1 MDGGDLSL
9 AVDLGREALW
19 VAVKLSFP
27 VLVSALLVGA
37 MISVLQAATQLQD
50 PTLNQVPKLFAVAAV
65 VFLMLPWI
73 LAVLAEY
80 THELVKDMGMM
91 FR

>member
-1 MDGGDLSL
+1 MDSADLSL

-27 VLVSALLVGA
+27 ILLSALVVGA
-37 MISVLQAATQLQD
+37 VISVLQAATQLQD
-50 PTLNQVPKLFAVAAV
+50 QTLNQVPKMFTVAAV
-65 VFLMLPWI
+65 IFMALPWI
-73 LAVLAEY
+73 LAVLVDY
-80 THELVKDMGMM
+80 TRDLVGNSGAW

>member
-1 MDGGDLSL
+1 MDSANLQL

-27 VLVSALLVGA
+27 ILLVALVVGA
-37 MISVLQAATQLQD
+37 LISVVQAATQIQD
-50 PTLNQVPKLFAVAAV
+50 QTLNQVPKMFAVAAV
-65 VFLMLPWI
+65 MFIILPWF
-73 LAVLAEY
+73 LAVLGEY
-80 THELVKDMGMM
+80 TRDLVQGMGGW

>member
-27 VLVSALLVGA
+27 VLVSALIVGA

-80 THELVKDMGMM
+80 THELVKDMGMW

>member
-1 MDGGDLSL
+1 MDSADLSL

-27 VLVSALLVGA
+27 ILLAALVVGA
-37 MISVLQAATQLQD
+37 VISVLQAATQLQD
-50 PTLNQVPKLFAVAAV
+50 QTLNQVPKMFTVAAV
-65 VFLMLPWI
+65 IFLSLPWI
-73 LAVLAEY
+73 LAVLVDY
-80 THELVKDMGMM
+80 TRDVVGGSGTW

>member
-1 MDGGDLSL
+1 MDSGDLSL

-27 VLVSALLVGA
+27 ILISALIVGA
-37 MISVLQAATQLQD
+37 LISVLQAATQLQD
-50 PTLNQVPKLFAVAAV
+50 PTLNQVPKMFAVAAV

-80 THELVKDMGMM
+80 THELVKDMGMW

>member
-1 MDGGDLSL
+1 MDSGELGL

-27 VLVSALLVGA
+27 VLLSALIVGA
-37 MISVLQAATQLQD
+37 VISVLQAATQLQD
-50 PTLNQVPKLFAVAAV
+50 QTLNQVPKMFTVAAA
-65 VFLMLPWI
+65 VFVLLPWI

-80 THELVKDMGMM
+80 THEVVKDMGMW